1 MFINFM
7 SSACESSNVLTVIY
21 LAKTILNFITSIIV
35 PVTLIIMLAVSLS
48 KVVLSGNPDDIM
60 KKESKGIISK
70 CIGACCVFFVP
81 LLVNLLMSMVDVDT
95 NSITACYNNA
105 TTEYIS
111 MRSAAEKAEKEL
123 EQKEIEEE
131 KKKAEEERKKIEEER
146 EKIRKE
152 REKEEEERRK
162 QQEKEAD
169 AEIGEPDTGNKTG
182 PITTGEIVSIRVD
195 DLAVPLYYSDHKTVF
210 SKVRVNK
217 QIETQ
222 MHNILYN
229 ISLYVKNNP
238 DLMPRFET
246 AGFYVNKSGYHG
258 RGLAVDLFNN
268 WSFTYNGTTYHPYGG
283 QGTWTW
289 TCYKKF
295 ICEVCNGLENCKYN
309 INYIIFEKYF
319 KGNGWCWGGNW
330 GPASFDPMHYEL
342 RDGAC
347 LTGNKQQVTCD

>member
-7 SSACESSNVLTVIY
+7 SSACDSSNVLTVIY

-35 PVTLIIMLAVSLS
+35 PIALIIMLAISLT
-48 KVVLSGNPDDIM
+48 KVVLSGNPDDM
-60 KKESKGIISK
+60 KKASKGIISK

-81 LLVNLLMSMVDVDT
+81 LLVNLLMSMLEVDT

-131 KKKAEEERKKIEEER
+131 KKKAEEERKKIEEDR

-152 REKEEEERRK
+152 REKEEEERQK
-162 QQEKEAD
+162 EKEKEAEE
-169 AEIGEPDTGNKTG
+169 EIGDPDTSNSSG
-182 PITTGEIVSIRVD
+182 PITSDKIVSINTTD
-195 DLAVPLYYSDHKTVF
+195 FAVPLYYSDHKLILK
-210 SKVRVNK
+210 SLGVNA
-217 QIETQ
+217 QVSTQ
-222 MHNILYN
+222 MHNILNN
-229 ISLYVKNNP
+229 ISIYVKNNP
-238 DLMPRFET
+238 DMIPRFET
-246 AGFYVNKSGYHG
+246 AGLYVGKRGYHG
-258 RGLAVDLFNN
+258 RGLAIDLFNN
-268 WSFTYNGTTYHPYGG
+268 WSFTYNGKTYHPYAS
-283 QGTWTW
+283 QGSYRWSE
-289 TCYKKF
+289 YKRF
-295 ICEVCNGLENCKYN
+295 ICDVCDGVESCKYN

-347 LTGNKQQVTCD
+347 LTSNKQKVTCD

>member
-1 MFINFM
+1 MYMNFL
-7 SSACESSNVLTVIY
+7 SAACENSNVLTVIY
-21 LAKTILNFITSIIV
+21 LAKTILELLTSIIV
-35 PVTLIIMLAVSLS
+35 PIALIIMLSITLA
-48 KVVLSGNPDDIM
+48 KVVIAGNPNEV
-60 KKESKGIISK
+60 KNVSKSIVSK

-81 LLVNLLMSMVDVDT
+81 LLVNLLLSMLDVDSSAIAT
-95 NSITACYNNA
+95 CYNNA

-111 MRSAAEKAEKEL
+111 MRAAKEKADAEIEK
-123 EQKEIEEE
+123 KEIEEE
-131 KKKAEEERKKIEEER
+131 KKKAEEERKKIEEQR
-146 EKIRKE
+146 EKIRQE

-162 QQEKEAD
+162 DQEKEAD
-169 AEIGEPDTGNKTG
+169 AEIGDPDTGNKTG
-182 PITTGEIVSIRVD
+182 PITTNQIVYINVT

-210 SKVRVNK
+210 SKVGVNK

-229 ISLYVKNNP
+229 ISLYVKDNP

-268 WSFTYNGTTYHPYGG
+268 WSFEYNGKKYSPYGG
-283 QGTWTW
+283 QGNWTW
-289 TCYKKF
+289 TSYKKF
-295 ICEVCNGLENCKYN
+295 ICEVCNGVENCKYN

-330 GPASFDPMHYEL
+330 GPGYFDPMHYEL

-347 LTGNKQQVTCD
+347 LTSNKQKVTCD